1 MMLDHMGWPEAA
13 RLVENALEKTFA
25 SKKVT
30 YDLARLMKGAEEVS
44 CSRFADLVCENM
56 E

>member
-1 MMLDHMGWPEAA
+1 
-13 RLVENALEKTFA
+13 VENALEKTFA

-44 CSRFADLVCENM
+44 CSHFGELIGENM
-56 E
+56 T